1 MGSKKKLKVKV
12 EGTTTKQR
20 RAEELRELFN
30 APSVKTAAAIAIP
43 NATQTSATQNTP
55 TPTKTERSGVVIP
68 PLEKTKT
75 HVYEQTQTKTQAPI
89 RTVIST
95 SPYKAAKRVDVRRD
109 DDDKTDWWL
118 GPVLILAALLM
129 LGLGWMHIERSGTIA
144 NPVGHTTSTLESV
157 RRETQA
163 KIDFYRKQLGHRLN
177 QDRVTV
183 EITNSRSAPPIDVG
197 AAKQIDRSMMNGVP
211 LMQENY
217 VDQNY
222 GRGARDTQPVP
233 VDRPDARI
241 QYSLQEEQHRNEFD
255 RRVQKDQIAEFVENA
270 RRDGVK
276 VVLDADLN
284 VIDVKPISA
293 SEQLSNSR
301 QPGSSNPSV
310 AH

>member
-1 MGSKKKLKVKV
+1 MASKKKSKIKV
-12 EGTTTKQR
+12 EGTSSKQR

-30 APSVKTAAAIAIP
+30 APTTKTSAAIAVP
-43 NATQTSATQNTP
+43 SATQNTPTP
-55 TPTKTERSGVVIP
+55 TPTKTERSGVTAQD
-68 PLEKTKT
+68 EKSKT
-75 HVYEQTQTKTQAPI
+75 HVYEQTHTKTQSPI

-95 SPYKAAKRVDVRRD
+95 APYQAAKRVDVRPRD
-109 DDDKTDWWL
+109 DDEKTDWWL

-129 LGLGWMHIERSGTIA
+129 LGLGWLHIERSGTIA
-144 NPVGHTTSTLESV
+144 NPVGHSTSTLESV
-157 RRETQA
+157 RRETRA
-163 KIDFYRKQLGHRLN
+163 KVDFYRKQLGHRLN

-183 EITNSRSAPPIDVG
+183 EITNSRTAPPIDAG
-197 AAKQIDRSMMNGVP
+197 ATKQVDRSMMSGAP
-211 LMQENY
+211 LMQEDY
-217 VDQNY
+217 VERNY

-270 RRDGVK
+270 RLDGVK

-301 QPGSSNPSV
+301 KPGSSLPNV